1 MMSGIRGK
9 NTNPEMIVRRFL
21 HSHGYRFRIHR
32 ADLPGKPDIVLAG
45 IRTCI
50 FVHGCFWHSHAGCK
64 YAAVPKTRESF
75 WKAKLKGN
83 ADRDLRNVRALESLG
98 WRVLIVWE
106 CELKTPENALAK
118 LLETMN
124 ELRAAARKNT

>member
-64 YAAVPKTRESF
+64 YATVPKTRESF